1 MVNTVGAVETQWKT
15 TEMRKVSIQIEDNRK
30 KKQMS
35 NVYYWKIEEYHKR
48 GGAGGRTGGPA
59 AMGRWRQ
66 ASRVRDRRVIDD
78 FRLAQPG
85 LCLVRSTAL
94 FSISF
99 ETVYMLLWAGHH
111 QLGRRQ
117 NHVDH
122 ATLGTMS
129 DIRIVI
135 PQPSR

>member
-1 MVNTVGAVETQWKT
+1 
-15 TEMRKVSIQIEDNRK
+15 
-30 KKQMS
+30 
-35 NVYYWKIEEYHKR
+35 
-48 GGAGGRTGGPA
+48 
-59 AMGRWRQ
+59 MGRWRQ
-66 ASRVRDRRVIDD
+66 ASKVRDRRVIDD

-135 PQPSR
+135 PQVRPSSITVSLLDRLLLGSSDGLHFFSLI